1 MKRSIRHV
9 AWAIAMALLATA
21 GTSSCFAQVEV
32 VNPNPLEPAGVG
44 EPERIGG
51 GSTLGTYHSGV
62 EGPGTRL
69 RSSGPGDNPA
79 GLMLRELNGP
89 KYYQGRGAQRIRGP
103 SVAAARR
110 AYRLSNQRQQ
120 LLDGSVYFARRGE
133 YEDAIYH
140 PRRGSYRYSARTT
153 RTSNYRSGN

>member
-9 AWAIAMALLATA
+9 AWAIATALLATA
-21 GTSSCFAQVEV
+21 GTNSCFAQVET
-32 VNPNPLEPAGVG
+32 VNPNPLQPQG
-44 EPERIGG
+44 IGG
-51 GSTLGTYHSGV
+51 GTSIGTYRSSSGDNR
-62 EGPGTRL
+62 GGSGL

-79 GLMLRELNGP
+79 DLMLRELNGP
-89 KYYQGRGAQRIRGP
+89 EYYQGRGAQRIRGP

-120 LLDGSVYFARRGE
+120 LLDGAVYFPGRGE

-140 PRRGSYRYSARTT
+140 PRRGSYRYTTRTT